1 MNSINHTP
9 TQSSMVKN
17 ELLFTGSGEIPLRRY
32 LHDDTC
38 FSMLEMPDITLK
50 LKSRMLSFPSIN
62 LCNDLSFNFFEG
74 YIDPTPA
81 SISGQKKLHT
91 IFNLIDPNSKLDK
104 PIFDSVEVF
113 SIDAHEA
120 VYQNGYTYP
129 RTDGLELHLLRGGL
143 LNYPLSSKRLEML
156 PRNYCN
162 YIVVDRMSCT
172 IFISVEFAEV
182 FNRLDFSKV
191 DLYFPT
197 L

>member
-1 MNSINHTP
+1 
-9 TQSSMVKN
+9 MVKN
-17 ELLFTGSGEIPLRRY
+17 ELLFTGFGEMPIRRY

-38 FSMLEMPDITLK
+38 ISMLEMPDITLK
-50 LKSRMLSFPSIN
+50 FQDGMLSFPSTN
-62 LCNDLSFNFFEG
+62 LYNDLSLNFFE
-74 YIDPTPA
+74 DCVNPTPA
-81 SISGQKKLHT
+81 SASGHRKLQT
-91 IFNLIDPNSKLDK
+91 IFNLIDPNSKLCQ
-104 PIFDSVEVF
+104 PIFDLVKVV
-113 SIDAHEA
+113 SIYEHEA
-120 VYQNGYTYP
+120 VYRNGYTYP
-129 RTDGLELHLLRGGL
+129 KTDELQLYLLKGGV
-143 LNYPLSSKRLEML
+143 LNYPPISKGFEMI